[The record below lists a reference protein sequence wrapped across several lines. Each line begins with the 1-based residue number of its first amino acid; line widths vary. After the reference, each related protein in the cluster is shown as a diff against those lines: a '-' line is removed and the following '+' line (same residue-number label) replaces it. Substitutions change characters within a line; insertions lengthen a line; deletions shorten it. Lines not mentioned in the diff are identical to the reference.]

1 MLPPED
7 FSSDFFDCF
16 LSTGFASTS
25 IPETFRRQLNETF
38 RTGANFFRS
47 DIRDKMAARLPSDN
61 GYRPL
66 GIEYSRIPSRPDE
79 METFSVNHQLTAG
92 GQGLSSTIAKDLH
105 QQMLNLF
112 DLIEPMVEDITDRA
126 ASRLTGIPAE
136 KKFCGSF
143 RNWSMLQLN
152 YSRPSS
158 TAADFINEAHED
170 GCLMTVM
177 TVTGPGLELK
187 VSDDSFLPMQPTGEF
202 LFMSGE
208 ILNLLSGDCIP
219 AIYHRVRAAP
229 TLEERM
235 SLLFFAD
242 INPELCKPWISNEAN
257 ANIDIGRRVLE
268 NSIRYG
274 LSEWKSESGR
284 S

>member
-1 MLPPED
+1 ML
-7 FSSDFFDCF
+7 
-16 LSTGFASTS
+16 
-25 IPETFRRQLNETF
+25 I
-38 RTGANFFRS
+38 
-47 DIRDKMAARLPSDN
+47 
-61 GYRPL
+61 
-66 GIEYSRIPSRPDE
+66 
-79 METFSVNHQLTAG
+79 
-92 GQGLSSTIAKDLH
+92 
-105 QQMLNLF
+105 LF
-112 DLIEPMVEDITDRA
+112 DLIEPMVEDITGRA

-136 KKFCGSF
+136 KKFFGSF

-158 TAADFINEAHED
+158 TEAEFINEVHED

-187 VSDDSFLPMQPTGEF
+187 VSDGSFLPMQPTGEF

-208 ILNLLSGDCIP
+208 ILSLLSGDCIP
-219 AIYHRVRAAP
+219 AIYHRVRTAP
-229 TLEERM
+229 TLGERM

-242 INPELCKPWISNEAN
+242 INPDLCTPWISNEAN

-268 NSIRYG
+268 NSTRYG
-274 LSEWKSESGR
+274 LTKWKSEPGR